1 MLRWF
6 LMMMSVNL
14 SEGRRLVLMA
24 ERHVVSARALVVSAG
39 SRLAHI
45 EATRLALEAEGLLS
59 RLVLLFPADDV
70 TVSKPEPLES
80 SFWPMH

>member
-6 LMMMSVNL
+6 LMMVSVNL

-45 EATRLALEAEGLLS
+45 EATRLALEAEGLLA
-59 RLVLLFPADDV
+59 RLVLLFPSDGV
-70 TVSKPEPLES
+70 PGSGQEPLES